1 MRSDKAGVPLV
12 TIVLPTCNRAHL
24 LGRAMGS
31 VLAQTHP
38 DLELIVVDDGSTD
51 GTREVVAGFAD
62 PRVRYLRH
70 EHPGGPARAR
80 NAGITAAGPSRYL
93 AFIDDDDEWLPNK
106 LERQIAVFDQ
116 GPPDLAAV
124 GCGRVDYDGGQEVQ
138 TPDLRGLLFEDLL
151 ARRARGYGGALVLV
165 RRFPG
170 EPDFLFDPSLPC
182 LEDADYTLRLA
193 RTRPLDFVPEPLVR
207 VYRNHGG
214 VHVWN
219 PAGMVAGYDRMAEK
233 YAAELA
239 TRPWV
244 RSYYNYYAARGLAQL
259 GRWRECRARLW
270 LAMRDARPH
279 GPLAAWYFAS
289 YLGRLGLRAAMVL
302 FPIAPPFPP

>member
-1 MRSDKAGVPLV
+1 MRSDKVGPPFI

-24 LGRAMGS
+24 IGRAIGS
-31 VLAQTHP
+31 VLAQSHH
-38 DLELIVVDDGSTD
+38 DLELLVVDDGSSD
-51 GTREVVAGFAD
+51 GTREIVAGFED
-62 PRVRYLRH
+62 PRIRYLRN
-70 EHPGGPARAR
+70 EHPRGPAAAR
-80 NAGITAAGPSRYL
+80 NDGIKAAGPSRYL
-93 AFIDDDDEWLPNK
+93 AFIDDDDEWLPAK
-106 LERQIAVFDQ
+106 LERQLAVFDQ

-124 GCGRVDYDGGQEVQ
+124 GCGRIDYDGRQEIQ
-138 TPDLRGLLFEDLL
+138 LPNLRGFLFEDLL

-170 EPDFLFDPSLPC
+170 EPDLLFDESLPC

-193 RTRPLDFVPEPLVR
+193 RNRPLDFVPEPLVK
-207 VYRNHGG
+207 VYRDHGG

-219 PAGMVAGYDRMAEK
+219 PEGMVAGYDRMAQK
-233 YAAELA
+233 YSAELA

-259 GRWRECRARLW
+259 GRWRECRVRLW
-270 LAMRDARPH
+270 LAMHDARPR

-289 YLGRLGLRAAMVL
+289 YLGRRGLRLALML
-302 FPIAPPFPP
+302 FPIAPPFAP